1 MTTQLAQ
8 AGKAAKAA
16 LELRAE
22 VVTGLEARRVVAKAL
37 EALDDALTATKT
49 IVMGRGEGAYLER
62 IPDYALRL
70 EAAKEVFKMLG
81 VQRVKAT
88 PSAVAFDPDKF
99 KGKTVD
105 ELKFYRMNGRWPEP
119 DCKSQDASGEGE

>member
-8 AGKAAKAA
+8 AAGKAKAA

-22 VVTGLEARRVVAKAL
+22 VVAGLEARRVVAKAL
-37 EALDDALTATKT
+37 EALDDALIATKT
-49 IVMGRGEGAYLER
+49 LVMGRGEGAYLEHV
-62 IPDYALRL
+62 PDYALRL
-70 EAAKEVFKMLG
+70 EAAREVFKMLG
-81 VQRVKAT
+81 VQHVKAV
-88 PSAVAFDPDKF
+88 PSAPFDPDKF